1 MSLKIKPAH
10 LQWIFDLM
18 AIPLKAPQFFYEDA
32 DIFVQF
38 FRRMDQKTTYRII
51 KQKNDANIEPSA
63 FGLTIIQT
71 SRLDFMFVKNA
82 DTQARPA
89 MQKFFRN
96 AFLNIAAWYLCP
108 LIQANKKQCPYMTNT
123 WINNYCSKIDNLGK
137 EERDEYFGTNLR
149 FMRDVRQEWWMYPYE
164 KVASQLGK
172 DMQEEILLFV
182 GMFLAGDFEPNLL
195 EAIHVETNSL
205 VTRTCCGCDDLTF
218 GGTCSAKLFCCGSS
232 RTVSLG

>member
-71 SRLDFMFVKNA
+71 SKLDFMFVKNA

-89 MQKFFRN
+89 TQKFFRN
-96 AFLNIAAWYLCP
+96 AFLNIAAWYICP

-123 WINNYCSKIDNLGK
+123 WMRNYLSKMDNLEK
-137 EERDEYFGTNLR
+137 EERDER
-149 FMRDVRQEWWMYPYE
+149 FDTTLKFMQSVRSEWWMYPYL

-172 DMQEEILLFV
+172 DTEEAILLFV
-182 GMFLAGDFEPNLL
+182 GMFLAAHEEQKTHGLNKSV
-195 EAIHVETNSL
+195 VEFIELIPEIDELKNKNKGEDPL
-205 VTRTCCGCDDLTF
+205 N
-218 GGTCSAKLFCCGSS
+218 
-232 RTVSLG
+232 